1 MCQLLGMNCN
11 TPTDIVFS
19 FEGFAKRGGLTDHH
33 SDGWGIAFFEDR
45 ACRLLIDSQPSI
57 SSPVADLV
65 RAYPIKSL
73 NVIAHIR
80 KATQGV
86 VALENCHPFMRELWG
101 RHWVFA
107 HNGNL
112 VDFAAPEAGVFQP
125 VGVTDS
131 EAAFCALLH
140 GLRRAFP
147 EATAHNP
154 PSVAQIT
161 SALNPLVAQIATHGT
176 FNFCLSNGQA
186 MWAHCST
193 DLYYIVR
200 EHPFTTAHLKDADVL
215 IDFAQHTTPD
225 DRVAVIATQPLTDNE
240 TWHKMAQYEFLVFK
254 DGQPCTCRG

>member
-19 FEGFAKRGGLTDHH
+19 FEGFAKRGGLTDEH

-45 ACRLLIDSQPSI
+45 ACRLMIDNQPSV

-65 RAYPIKSL
+65 RSYPIKSL

-112 VDFAAPEAGVFQP
+112 VDFTAAEDGFYQP
-125 VGVTDS
+125 VGSTDS
-131 EAAFCALLH
+131 EAAFCVLLN
-140 GLRRAFP
+140 GLRQAYP
-147 EATAHNP
+147 HATAKNP
-154 PSVAQIT
+154 PTLCEITAVLKTLVNEIAQF
-161 SALNPLVAQIATHGT
+161 GT

-193 DLYYIVR
+193 NLYYIVR
-200 EHPFTTAHLKDADVL
+200 EYPFATAHLMDADVS
-215 IDFAQHTTPD
+215 IDFTEHTTPD

-240 TWHKMAQYEFLVFK
+240 TWHKMVEHEFLMFK
-254 DGQPCTCRG
+254 DGQPSVCR

>member
-33 SDGWGIAFFEDR
+33 SDGWGVAFFEDR
-45 ACRLLIDSQPSI
+45 ACRLLIDSQPSV

-65 RAYPIKSL
+65 RSYPIKSL

-112 VDFAAPEAGVFQP
+112 ENFAAPDEGVFQP

-131 EAAFCALLH
+131 EAAFCVLLH
-140 GLRRAFP
+140 GLRCAFP
-147 EATAHNP
+147 EATAKNP
-154 PSVAQIT
+154 PSVADIT
-161 SALNPLVAQIATHGT
+161 AALNPLVAQIATHGT

-200 EHPFTTAHLKDADVL
+200 EHPFTTAHLKDADVT
-215 IDFAQHTTPD
+215 IDFEQHTTPE

-254 DGQPCTCRG
+254 DGKPCACRV